1 MSFAVALPADR
12 LVRGLMR
19 AGFDKLVGGI
29 CLHAGLLV
37 R

>member
-12 LVRGLMR
+12 LVRRLMR
-19 AGFDKLVGGI
+19 AGFDKLVSRI
-29 CLHAGLLV
+29 CLHARLLV